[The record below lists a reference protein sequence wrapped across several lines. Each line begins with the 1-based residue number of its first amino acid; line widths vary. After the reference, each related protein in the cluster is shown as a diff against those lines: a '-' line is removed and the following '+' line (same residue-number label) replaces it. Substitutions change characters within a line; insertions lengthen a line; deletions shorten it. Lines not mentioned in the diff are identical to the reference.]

1 MDRPSLSFFIAKG
14 YISLKARS
22 YIETRGIVVFEV
34 MRMIKDKLEI
44 NLTYNLMN
52 WKIWLLLN
60 FLPYAW

>member
-52 WKIWLLLN
+52 
-60 FLPYAW
+60 